1 MIKGTTKIA
10 GVIGFPIEHTISP
23 GIHNAAF
30 AALGLD
36 YVYLPFAVRPE
47 NLGRAIAGL
56 SSLGIIGINVTI
68 PHKETVIQYLNEI
81 SEEARRI
88 GAVNTVVI
96 KQERLIGHNT
106 DGKGF
111 VQALK
116 EEGKIDI
123 QGKKVIILGAGG
135 AGRAVAVQ
143 SGLEGAG
150 ELIIFDKEEERA
162 RRLSADIKRD
172 IPQLRVE
179 TVSRNEI
186 KPNLNEADILVNATP
201 AGMKADDELI
211 INSQWLLP
219 RTLVFDLIYNPQE
232 TRLMQAARKRGCAVV
247 GGLGMLIHQGAL
259 SFELWTGKKAPLDVM
274 KKAAKELMAVR
285 FKVHGSGS
293 KVVSSRQ

>member
-30 AALGLD
+30 AALRLD
-36 YVYLPFAVRPE
+36 CVYLPFAVRPE